1 VCGRA
6 GLSAGVGSLVF
17 RAFVGRLVLCQVG
30 VCDGFVAVGTRPSG
44 ADALAVEVAVLA
56 ASFVEV
62 ATLAG
67 GAFVH
72 DDRLL

>member
-1 VCGRA
+1 M
-6 GLSAGVGSLVF
+6 AGVL
-17 RAFVGRLVLCQVG
+17 REVG
-30 VCDGFVAVGTRPSG
+30 VGDGFVAVGAGSSG

-56 ASFVEV
+56 ASLVEV

-72 DDRLL
+72 DDGSG